1 MDKTFLDFSIFST
14 NFLHHEWNTTRLLS
28 PEIECTSCLI
38 SCRTKLQEKLWIALI
53 CLQVPS
59 HQSKEQ
65 ILKLFCEKIRKISR
79 KTFYRKSYFAYIRD
93 FVSNLMS
100 KNVWRNRLI
109 FLTRSRQLDFI
120 SFFKDFSISN
130 VPYAPQIHIEGKLIA
145 KNTWIWQLPKNTIL
159 QFSVSYDFNINA
171 VPFEAGQYLW
181 CDFSFYY

>member
-1 MDKTFLDFSIFST
+1 MEKKFLDFSIFST

-38 SCRTKLQEKLWIALI
+38 SCRTKLQEK
-53 CLQVPS
+53 
-59 HQSKEQ
+59 
-65 ILKLFCEKIRKISR
+65 ISR

-109 FLTRSRQLDFI
+109 FLTRSRQLGFI

-130 VPYAPQIHIEGKLIA
+130 VPYTPQIHIEGKLIA